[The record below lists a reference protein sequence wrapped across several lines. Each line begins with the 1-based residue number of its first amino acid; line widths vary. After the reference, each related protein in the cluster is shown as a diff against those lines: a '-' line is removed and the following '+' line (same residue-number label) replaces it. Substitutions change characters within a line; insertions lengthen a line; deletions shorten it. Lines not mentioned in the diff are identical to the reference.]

1 MMNTHPHP
9 ASPLS
14 NRFSQPFFLEPGRNT
29 YQSQASWEPGN
40 LGNLPNHRQGCQP
53 TSELDSDSVI
63 GKKRIWPELKPSILP
78 VAHLSGISGPL
89 STRTPLP
96 TPRASFGHPCSECE
110 AREVMLHTPS
120 LPHIPSTNRPDSRI
134 LVPNQQHISS
144 SVREEK
150 LVEMDPTPEESDGDY
165 SVPTS
170 FDCSHKLDKL
180 LADRE
185 ESDKAILK
193 VVLFEVIINEKV
205 NKHRISFLP
214 NQVVEVLSLFLRRH
228 YGFCLENAS
237 REGSSQ
243 KYLFPIRASGGE
255 YDRED
260 ALILESFRFRFQ
272 LYFQGVKKKLPKNN
286 TKLTEDYYVTKTLF
300 EKVFSNH
307 NLAQDTRS
315 NKLTLFW
322 SLVQMTFNKE
332 SPLTVETIKAC
343 LPRPLMI
350 KLQSLGEG
358 VLKKYYVIKL
368 KQYLNE
374 LFAGQKTSV
383 AQIKQRLKVSEKF
396 HLFSDLMQDPGLKLA
411 LERRN
416 YQIGPSLDLD

>member
-1 MMNTHPHP
+1 M
-9 ASPLS
+9 S
-14 NRFSQPFFLEPGRNT
+14 
-29 YQSQASWEPGN
+29 
-40 LGNLPNHRQGCQP
+40 NHRPSALP
-53 TSELDSDSVI
+53 TTELDSDSVL
-63 GKKRIWPELKPSILP
+63 GRKRILPELKPSMMLVKP
-78 VAHLSGISGPL
+78 LSGITGPF
-89 STRTPLP
+89 SARPPLP
-96 TPRASFGHPCSECE
+96 TAGALSRHPCSECQ
-110 AREVMLHTPS
+110 AREAMLDSPC
-120 LPHIPSTNRPDSRI
+120 LPQTPSTNWPDSRL
-134 LVPNQQHISS
+134 LVPNNQQVSG

-150 LVEMDPTPEESDGDY
+150 LVEMEPTPEESYGDD
-165 SVPTS
+165 SMPTS

-193 VVLFEVIINEKV
+193 VILFEVIINEKV
-205 NKHRISFLP
+205 NKNRISFLP
-214 NQVVEVLSLFLRRH
+214 NQVVEVLTVFLRRH
-228 YGFCLENAS
+228 YGFCLENTL
-237 REGSSQ
+237 REGSPQ
-243 KYLFPIRASGGE
+243 KYLFPIRASRGE
-255 YDRED
+255 NDRED

-272 LYFQGVKKKLPKNN
+272 LYFQGVKKKLPKNS

-332 SPLTVETIKAC
+332 SPLTEETIKAC

-350 KLQSLGEG
+350 KLQSLDEG

-396 HLFSDLMQDPGLKLA
+396 HLFSDLMQDPGLKSA

-416 YQIGPSLDLD
+416 YLIGPSLDLD

>member
-1 MMNTHPHP
+1 MMNTHPNP
-9 ASPLS
+9 ATPFT
-14 NRFSQPFFLEPGRNT
+14 NGFSQPFFLEPGHNT
-29 YQSQASWEPGN
+29 YKSQAPWEPGT
-40 LGNLPNHRQGCQP
+40 LGNMQNHRPSAQP
-53 TSELDSDSVI
+53 TAELDSDSVL
-63 GKKRIWPELKPSILP
+63 GKRRNLPELKPSMMI
-78 VAHLSGISGPL
+78 VAPLSGIPGSF
-89 STRTPLP
+89 STRPPLP
-96 TPRASFGHPCSECE
+96 TPGASLRHPCSECQ
-110 AREVMLHTPS
+110 AREALLESPS
-120 LPHIPSTNRPDSRI
+120 LPPTPSTNWPDSRVF
-134 LVPNQQHISS
+134 VPSKLQVST

-150 LVEMDPTPEESDGDY
+150 LVEMEPTPEESYGDD
-165 SVPTS
+165 SMPSS

-205 NKHRISFLP
+205 NKNRISFLP
-214 NQVVEVLSLFLRRH
+214 NQVVEVLTLFLRRH
-228 YGFCLENAS
+228 YGFCLENAL

-255 YDRED
+255 NDRED

-272 LYFQGVKKKLPKNN
+272 LYFQGVKKKLPQNS

-300 EKVFSNH
+300 EKVFSNN
-307 NLAQDTRS
+307 NLAQDIRS

-350 KLQSLGEG
+350 KLQSLSEG

-416 YQIGPSLDLD
+416 YQIGPILDLD